1 MAISISFYES
11 ANQRRNCCHHTRHVL
26 RGSLELLVQEES
38 FISKFGSCVPQI
50 QHLYTNRARAR
61 IWGSEKTEFPP
72 QGPPPS
78 YYYTA
83 RSEDKA
89 IHYLVELIRFS
100 LGQNLHPENSS
111 EMRDFFL
118 SGVCATPSVA
128 FDILEL
134 VGEKKNTNM
143 ETLSNMPL
151 YYHVSSVVTHDS
163 KLPFI
168 VELA

>member
-26 RGSLELLVQEES
+26 GGSLELLVQEES
-38 FISKFGSCVPQI
+38 FTSKFRSWV
-50 QHLYTNRARAR
+50 QHLFTNRARAR
-61 IWGSEKTEFPP
+61 IWGSEKNEFPP

-100 LGQNLHPENSS
+100 LGQNLHPEDSC
-111 EMRDFFL
+111 EMRHCFL
-118 SGVCATPSVA
+118 SGVCATPSIT
-128 FDILEL
+128 FD
-134 VGEKKNTNM
+134 
-143 ETLSNMPL
+143 
-151 YYHVSSVVTHDS
+151 
-163 KLPFI
+163 I
-168 VELA
+168 VELVRGKK